1 MPSFVKFALA
11 VALCC
16 ASSTA
21 FAQVID
27 PVAPETV
34 DPEARPKLT
43 ASADAASIDANPN
56 AAATLAGLP
65 RFKPNAVS
73 LYLSPSNQIRNI
85 GFGDYRSEMERMNE
99 VADVVEPILKAH
111 GVVVY
116 RNDPNNGLRDYV
128 AEANKLDV
136 DLYFAIH
143 SNAANKRAR
152 GTEAFCFRF
161 GGEGERF
168 AKRVL
173 DEILTIY
180 NGPNRGVKESHSHF
194 GPGKPL
200 YETANPVAPAVL
212 VEIAFHDEERDAKW
226 ILANVEPIGQALARA
241 VLKHLAAEHPD
252 AVAR

>member
-1 MPSFVKFALA
+1 MPAFLKSFFFA
-11 VALCC
+11 VLCC
-16 ASSTA
+16 AATSA
-21 FAQVID
+21 FAQTAD

-34 DPEARPKLT
+34 DPEARPNLT
-43 ASADAASIDANPN
+43 ASAASNDANAP
-56 AAATLAGLP
+56 TLDDMP
-65 RFKPNAVS
+65 RFKPDSVS

-85 GFGDYRSEMERMNE
+85 GFGDYRSEKERMNE
-99 VADVVEPILKAH
+99 VADVMEPILKAH

-136 DLYFAIH
+136 DLYFAVH

-168 AKRVL
+168 AKRVV

-200 YETANPVAPAVL
+200 YETANPNAPAVL
-212 VEIAFHDEERDAKW
+212 VEIAFHDEERDATW
-226 ILANVEPIGQALARA
+226 ILANIEPIGQALARA

>member
-1 MPSFVKFALA
+1 MSPFLLKHVLA

-21 FAQVID
+21 FAQVAD

-34 DPEARPKLT
+34 DSEARPNLT
-43 ASADAASIDANPN
+43 ASADAAPTDANAP
-56 AAATLAGLP
+56 TLAGLP

-85 GFGDYRSEMERMNE
+85 GFGDYRSEKERMNE

-168 AKRVL
+168 AKRVV

-200 YETANPVAPAVL
+200 YETANPNAPAVL
-212 VEIAFHDEERDAKW
+212 VEIAFHDQETDANW
-226 ILANVEPIGQALARA
+226 ILANIEPIGQALARA
-241 VLKHLAAEHPD
+241 VLKHLAAEHPE
-252 AVAR
+252 AVAN

>member
-1 MPSFVKFALA
+1 MSTFFKLALA
-11 VALCC
+11 VAFCC
-16 ASSTA
+16 ASTVA
-21 FAQVID
+21 FAQVTD

-34 DPEARPKLT
+34 DPEARPNLT
-43 ASADAASIDANPN
+43 ASTDAAN
-56 AAATLAGLP
+56 APTLAGMP
-65 RFKPNAVS
+65 RFKANAVS

-85 GFGDYRSEMERMNE
+85 GFGDYRSEKERMNE
-99 VADVVEPILKAH
+99 VADVMEPILKAH

-136 DLYFAIH
+136 DLYFAVH

-168 AKRVL
+168 AKRVV

-200 YETANPVAPAVL
+200 YETANPNAPAVL
-212 VEIAFHDEERDAKW
+212 VEIAFHDEERDANW
-226 ILANVEPIGQALARA
+226 ILANIEPIGQALARA
-241 VLKHLAAEHPD
+241 VLKHLAAEHPE

>member
-1 MPSFVKFALA
+1 MPAFLKSLLVA
-11 VALCC
+11 VLCC
-16 ASSTA
+16 AAPSA
-21 FAQVID
+21 FAQVSD

-34 DPEARPKLT
+34 DSEARSKLT
-43 ASADAASIDANPN
+43 TTADAASTDASLP
-56 AAATLAGLP
+56 TLAGMP

-85 GFGDYRSEMERMNE
+85 GFGDYRSEMERMNQ

-212 VEIAFHDEERDAKW
+212 VEIAFHDEERDATW

-241 VLKHLAAEHPD
+241 VLKHLAAEHPE
-252 AVAR
+252 AVAN

>member
-1 MPSFVKFALA
+1 MPSFLKLALA

-16 ASSTA
+16 ASSTVL
-21 FAQVID
+21 AQVAD

-34 DPEARPKLT
+34 DPEARPNLT
-43 ASADAASIDANPN
+43 ASADAATTDANAP
-56 AAATLAGLP
+56 TLADMP

-85 GFGDYRSEMERMNE
+85 GFGDYRSEKERMNE
-99 VADVVEPILKAH
+99 VANVVEPILKAH

-168 AKRVL
+168 AKRVV

-200 YETANPVAPAVL
+200 YETANPKAPAVL
-212 VEIAFHDEERDAKW
+212 VEIAFHDEERDATW
-226 ILANVEPIGQALARA
+226 ILANIEPIGQALARA
-241 VLKHLAAEHPD
+241 VLKHLAAEHPE
-252 AVAR
+252 AVAK

>member
-1 MPSFVKFALA
+1 MPTFFKLALA
-11 VALCC
+11 VALSC
-16 ASSTA
+16 ASTVA
-21 FAQVID
+21 FAQVAD

-34 DPEARPKLT
+34 DPEARPNLT
-43 ASADAASIDANPN
+43 ASADAAN
-56 AAATLAGLP
+56 APTLADMP
-65 RFKPNAVS
+65 RFKANAVS

-136 DLYFAIH
+136 DLYFAVH

-168 AKRVL
+168 AKRVV

-200 YETANPVAPAVL
+200 YETANPNAPAVL
-212 VEIAFHDEERDAKW
+212 VEIAFHDEERDATW
-226 ILANVEPIGQALARA
+226 ILANIEPIGHALARA
-241 VLKHLAAEHPD
+241 VLKHLAAEHPE

>member
-1 MPSFVKFALA
+1 MPSFLRFALS

-16 ASSTA
+16 AATTA
-21 FAQVID
+21 FAQVSD

-34 DPEARPKLT
+34 DPEARPNLT
-43 ASADAASIDANPN
+43 ASADAAN
-56 AAATLAGLP
+56 APTLADMP

-85 GFGDYRSEMERMNE
+85 GFGDYRSEKERMNE

-168 AKRVL
+168 AKRVV

-200 YETANPVAPAVL
+200 YETANPNAPAVL
-212 VEIAFHDEERDAKW
+212 VEIAFHDQETDAKW
-226 ILANVEPIGQALARA
+226 ILANIEPIGQALARA
-241 VLKHLAAEHPD
+241 VLKHLAAEHPE

>member
-1 MPSFVKFALA
+1 MPSFLKLALA
-11 VALCC
+11 VAFCC
-16 ASSTA
+16 ASTAA
-21 FAQVID
+21 FAQVAD

-34 DPEARPKLT
+34 DPEARPNLT
-43 ASADAASIDANPN
+43 ASADAASTDAPLP
-56 AAATLAGLP
+56 TLADMP

-85 GFGDYRSEMERMNE
+85 GFGNYRSEMERMNE

-116 RNDPNNGLRDYV
+116 RNDPKNGLRDYV

-200 YETANPVAPAVL
+200 YETANPNAPAVL
-212 VEIAFHDEERDAKW
+212 VEIAFHDEERDATW

-241 VLKHLAAEHPD
+241 VLKHLAAEHPE
-252 AVAR
+252 AVAN

>member
-1 MPSFVKFALA
+1 MSSFLKFALA
-11 VALCC
+11 VAFCC
-16 ASSTA
+16 ASTAA
-21 FAQVID
+21 FAQVTD

-34 DPEARPKLT
+34 DPEARPNLT
-43 ASADAASIDANPN
+43 ASVDAASNDANAP
-56 AAATLAGLP
+56 TLAGMP

-99 VADVVEPILKAH
+99 VADVMEPILKAH
-111 GVVVY
+111 GVVVH

-136 DLYFAIH
+136 DLYFAVH

-168 AKRVL
+168 AKRVV

-200 YETANPVAPAVL
+200 YETANPKAPAVL

-226 ILANVEPIGQALARA
+226 ILANIEPIGQALARA
-241 VLKHLAAEHPD
+241 VLKHLAAEHPE

>member
-1 MPSFVKFALA
+1 MPSFPRIALA

-16 ASSTA
+16 AATTA
-21 FAQVID
+21 FAQVAD

-34 DPEARPKLT
+34 DPEARPNLT
-43 ASADAASIDANPN
+43 ASADAASTDANAP
-56 AAATLAGLP
+56 TLVDMP

-85 GFGDYRSEMERMNE
+85 GFGDYRSEKERMNE

-168 AKRVL
+168 AKRVV

-200 YETANPVAPAVL
+200 YETANPKAPAVL
-212 VEIAFHDEERDAKW
+212 VEIAFHDEERDSKW
-226 ILANVEPIGQALARA
+226 ILANIEPIGQALARA
-241 VLKHLAAEHPD
+241 VLKHLAAEHPE
-252 AVAR
+252 AVAK

>member
-1 MPSFVKFALA
+1 MPSLFKLAFVA
-11 VALCC
+11 VFCC
-16 ASSTA
+16 AATPA
-21 FAQVID
+21 FAQAID

-34 DPEARPKLT
+34 DPEARPNLT
-43 ASADAASIDANPN
+43 ASADAAPTV
-56 AAATLAGLP
+56 AAPTLAGLP
-65 RFKPNAVS
+65 RFKPNSVS

-85 GFGDYRSEMERMNE
+85 GFGDYRSEMERMNQ
-99 VADVVEPILKAH
+99 VADVVEPILRAH
-111 GVVVY
+111 GVVVR
-116 RNDPNNGLRDYV
+116 RNDPQKSLRDYV
-128 AEANKLDV
+128 AEANELDV

-168 AKRVL
+168 ARRVV

-180 NGPNRGVKESHSHF
+180 DGPNRGVKESCDHF

-200 YETANPVAPAVL
+200 YETANPKAPAVL
-212 VEIAFHDEERDAKW
+212 VEIAFHDQETDAAW
-226 ILANVEPIGQALARA
+226 ILANIGPIGQALARA